1 MPLVVGAALLLP
13 SLVMAADL
21 FSSIDSVAAELKAGD
36 ATRRRDAVDKLDAY
50 GADEARPLLLKALG
64 DVDPDVRAH
73 AATAIGRHHLADA
86 VPRLLQ
92 GLGDADARQRAAEV
106 LGRLGEARAVVPLL
120 ARLGDTTREVRAAA
134 LDALAQLGDART
146 VPA

>member
-92 GLGDADARQRAAEV
+92 GLGDADAR
-106 LGRLGEARAVVPLL
+106 L
-120 ARLGDTTREVRAAA
+120 RAAA
-134 LDALAQLGDART
+134 AEALGT
-146 VPA
+146 VLQGPGASEPAPEAVRAVEALE